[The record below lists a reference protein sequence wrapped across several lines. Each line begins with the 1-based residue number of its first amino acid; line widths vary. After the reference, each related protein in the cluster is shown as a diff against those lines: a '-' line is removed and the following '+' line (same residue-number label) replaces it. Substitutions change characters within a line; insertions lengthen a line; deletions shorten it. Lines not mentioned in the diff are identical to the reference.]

1 MSTYR
6 HNRNVMKND
15 KEVGGSII
23 LLIYVSESI
32 NPLNPES
39 LATQISFNIINKIN
53 GVFSAWI
60 RVNCVAKNNVTSQK
74 LITHHKG
81 TKPTK

>member
-1 MSTYR
+1 MSTYG
-6 HNRNVMKND
+6 HNRNVMKNY
-15 KEVGGSII
+15 KEVGGSIS
-23 LLIYVSESI
+23 LIYVVESV
-32 NPLNPES
+32 NPLNLES
-39 LATQISFNIINKIN
+39 LDTQITFNIINKIN
-53 GVFSAWI
+53 GPFSAWI